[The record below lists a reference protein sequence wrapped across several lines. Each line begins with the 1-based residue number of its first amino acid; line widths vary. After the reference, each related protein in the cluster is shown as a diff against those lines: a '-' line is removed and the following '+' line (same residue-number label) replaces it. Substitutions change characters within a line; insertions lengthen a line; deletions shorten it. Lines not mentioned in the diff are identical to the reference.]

1 MVKKNPIFVLMRLLT
16 QISSIIV
23 ALLFVFTINFKS
35 FVTASYFINQAEI
48 IELFCIN
55 KEKPQLNCEGKCH
68 LATQLTE
75 VESDKENTPFA
86 PNSVES
92 NLEISFSLLE
102 DNITL
107 KVKNNHTLIQNHL
120 NYTPSTNDGYNSVLS
135 PPPKG

>member
-1 MVKKNPIFVLMRLLT
+1 MKYLT

-23 ALLFVFTINFKS
+23 ALLFVYTINFKS

-55 KEKPQLNCEGKCH
+55 KEKPLLKCDGKCH

-75 VESDKENTPFA
+75 VESNTEDTPFS
-86 PNSVES
+86 PTSIS
-92 NLEISFSLLE
+92 YNLEICCSLLE
-102 DNITL
+102 DDFTFQPKSNNTL
-107 KVKNNHTLIQNHL
+107 KQGHF
-120 NYTPSTNDGYNSVLS
+120 NYTPPTADGYQSILS

>member
-1 MVKKNPIFVLMRLLT
+1 VKLLT

-23 ALLFVFTINFKS
+23 ALLFVYTINFKS

-55 KEKPQLNCEGKCH
+55 KEKPQLKCDGKCH
-68 LATQLTE
+68 LATQLSE
-75 VESDKENTPFA
+75 AESDTEDTPFA

-107 KVKNNHTLIQNHL
+107 QSKSNNTLKQRHF
-120 NYTPSTNDGYNSVLS
+120 NYTPSTADGYNSILS
-135 PPPKG
+135 PPPRG